1 MNTGDG
7 ATGNEPTGNDLAGN
21 DITGAERGSRGAAVA
36 PGATLRA
43 DSFASADHLAPSVSQ
58 QRMLEHAASD
68 HGPLLVY
75 GGPSTG
81 KTTLTVELAVR
92 HLEAEHG
99 SHRLTVLSPSRVA
112 AARVRESMARSWS
125 GSLTEQPSRSWASYA
140 FWLIGEAR
148 RRGLLTF
155 PARTPRLLSGAEQD
169 RIIAELLQESRHTG
183 SGGPVWPAGLSE
195 ALGTDG
201 FRKEVRE
208 LFDRVTEYG
217 LGPARLRELGEWH
230 SRQEW
235 VAAAELYDRYLDYLD
250 QAAPD
255 AFDPSGLIS
264 TACRL
269 LEEHPELLEAERDR
283 LKLLLVDDAQEMNPG
298 MYRLLRLVGAGG
310 PVVAFASPDTAVQG
324 FRGAQPELLANWSTD
339 RGLQGASVVSPAP
352 EVLGLAEVFGESPE
366 VSQVYGRIVR
376 RIGVTGSARLARTPW
391 KPAEEASSES
401 GDTQPSGGQR
411 PSSGCHVHVLP
422 AEHLREQM
430 VLHTVLE
437 RHHRYEVPLEQIAV
451 ISRSGST
458 AQRISR
464 MFQSHGVPVSHS
476 MNDVV
481 LHREPAVEPLL
492 RVMTL
497 AVRPG
502 EETPGREEDLLK
514 LLGGVYGETNSLQL
528 RRLRQELLSA
538 HRALG
543 TSGEAAAEQG
553 SSDQRSSDQGSSERG
568 NSEQRSSEQLLIETA
583 QDAQHPVLHR
593 VLDSHVGF
601 LARGLQRVAR
611 MVRAGQEAFEANPQ
625 GVGPEEVLW
634 AVWEASEA
642 AENWAERTRHPGP
655 EGRRADQ
662 DLDAVMALFQSA
674 ERFAD
679 QNPGA
684 PAAAFVDYLNRI
696 ELPMDT
702 LADTSQD
709 EHAVQ
714 ILTPA
719 TAAGLHFDTVV
730 LVGLQQ
736 NVWPN
741 VQLRG
746 QLLGTAQL
754 SDVLEGRTGPER
766 LSPRVKQMQV
776 LQDEY
781 RLLAAAVSRARST
794 VIGIAVDTADTMPSS
809 FADLIEPPAQRAPR
823 ETPIPRPLTAGSLIS
838 ELRRHLE
845 STVLEESVTAQQ
857 ENDAAAR
864 SLALLQQAGLPGADP
879 AQWWGLPEL
888 SSEDPIVEED
898 EEIRISPSSVRTAL
912 ESPVQWFTEAAGGVE
927 PTDFSRQLGTVVHAV
942 AETHPAE
949 PDAAVL
955 IAELDRHWH
964 ELGLGEGWI
973 QHHERRRAVV
983 MLEKLALY
991 YRDVEEEGRR
1001 SVAQELQTVATVD
1014 LDVGD
1019 LRRRVKVSGV
1029 MDRVERTADGQWYV
1043 VDLKTGATMPSA
1055 DEMGTFPQ
1063 LGLYQLLIREGALN
1077 QALAEAGVEGASQQ
1091 ETAGAAILNV
1101 GKDTNKYHELHQP
1114 PVDDADLWPYD
1125 QLRDAAE
1132 VMSGSTFASH
1142 HHAKDNSCRAGVL
1155 CPLCENGKQVTEP

>member
-1 MNTGDG
+1 MITGDELTGGELTGDELTGDG
-7 ATGNEPTGNDLAGN
+7 LARDDL
-21 DITGAERGSRGAAVA
+21 GSRGAVA
-36 PGATLRA
+36 ASGATLRA
-43 DSFASADHLAPSVSQ
+43 GRFASADHIVPSVSQ
-58 QRMLEHAASD
+58 RRVLEHAASSP
-68 HGPLLVY
+68 GPLLVY

-169 RIIAELLQESRHTG
+169 RIIAELLQESRRA
-183 SGGPVWPAGLSE
+183 GGGGLVWPTGLSE

-217 LGPARLRELGEWH
+217 LGPARLRQLGERH

-310 PVVAFASPDTAVQG
+310 PVIAFASPDTAVQG
-324 FRGAQPELLANWSTD
+324 FRGAQPEMLANWSTA
-339 RGLQGASVVSPAP
+339 RGLQGASAVSPAP
-352 EVLGLAEVFGESPE
+352 EVLGLAEVFGESPD
-366 VSQVYGRIVR
+366 VSEVYGRIVR
-376 RIGVTGSARLARTPW
+376 RIGVTGNARLARAPW
-391 KPAEEASSES
+391 ERAPLERAPWEGAAETAPAS
-401 GDTQPSGGQR
+401 GDAPAPGGQR

-437 RHHRYEVPLEQIAV
+437 RHHRHDVPLEQIAV

-464 MFQSHGVPVSHS
+464 MFQSHGVPVNHS

-492 RVMTL
+492 RVMDF
-497 AVRPG
+497 AVHPG
-502 EETPGREEDLLK
+502 GDAAGREDDLLK

-543 TSGEAAAEQG
+543 LSGEAE
-553 SSDQRSSDQGSSERG
+553 EK
-568 NSEQRSSEQLLIETA
+568 RSSEQLLIEAA
-583 QDAQHPVLHR
+583 QDPQNPVLHR

-601 LARGLQRVAR
+601 LAKGLQRVAR
-611 MVRAGQEAFEANPQ
+611 MVRAGQEAFESNPQ

-634 AVWEASEA
+634 AVWSASEA
-642 AENWAERTRHPGP
+642 AEAWAERTRYPGP
-655 EGRRADQ
+655 DGRRADQ

-781 RLLAAAVSRARST
+781 RLLAGAVSRARSA
-794 VIGIAVDTADTMPSS
+794 VIGVAVDTADTVPST

-823 ETPIPRPLTAGSLIS
+823 EAPIPRPLTAGSLIA

-845 STVLEESVTAQQ
+845 SNAHEESASAQQ

-864 SLALLQQAGLPGADP
+864 SLALLQEAAVPGADP
-879 AQWWGLPEL
+879 AQWWGLAEL
-888 SSEDPIVEED
+888 SSEAPIVEQD

-912 ESPVQWFTEAAGGVE
+912 ESPVQWFTEAAGGVK
-927 PTDFSRQLGTVVHAV
+927 PTDFSRQLGTMVHAV

-949 PDAAVL
+949 PDVAVL
-955 IAELDRHWH
+955 TAELDRHWH

-973 QHHERRRAVV
+973 QHHERRRAVA
-983 MLEKLALY
+983 MLERLVLY
-991 YRDVEEEGRR
+991 YQAVADEGRR
-1001 SVAQELQTVATVD
+1001 SVAQELQTVATVE

-1019 LRRRVKVSGV
+1019 IRRRVRVTGV

-1043 VDLKTGATMPSA
+1043 VDLKTGTEKPSA
-1055 DEMGTFPQ
+1055 EEMDTLPQ
-1063 LGLYQLLIREGALN
+1063 LGLYQLLIREGALDE
-1077 QALAEAGVEGASQQ
+1077 ALAEAGIEVSSQQ
-1091 ETAGAAILNV
+1091 KTAGAAILNV
-1101 GKDTNKYHELHQP
+1101 GQSGKKFHEFHQP
-1114 PVDDADLWPYD
+1114 PVEEADLWPYD